1 MASYIRRRKFLA
13 TLLGGA
19 AVAWPV
25 AARAQQRTIL
35 PQVGILDPGIPQH
48 FEAFRRG
55 MRDLGYVEG
64 NSISYIYRTAAGRVE
79 PVSQFASELVALK
92 PDVIVTASAVP
103 VRAVKEATSTIPIV
117 FVLADAITAGVVN
130 NLAHPGENL
139 TGLSFL
145 NTELSAKRLDLLL
158 EMLPNIR
165 RIAVLRDLNTPR
177 IWAEATEEA
186 SRRLGLAF
194 QLLEVAGPETFESAY
209 ETAVNARA
217 EALDVLS
224 SAFFN
229 SHKGRLTELAAKYR
243 LPTMYEHDD
252 FVRIGGLIAYGP
264 SIPDLLR
271 RAATHVDKILKGAKP
286 GDLPIEQPTKFD
298 LVINLKTAKALG
310 LQIPDKLLAIA
321 DEVIE

>member
-1 MASYIRRRKFLA
+1 MASYIERRKFLA
-13 TLLGGA
+13 ALGGA
-19 AVAWPV
+19 AVAAWPL

-139 TGLSFL
+139 TGVSFL

-321 DEVIE
+321 DKVIE

>member
-1 MASYIRRRKFLA
+1 MTVTIGRRELLA
-13 TLLGGA
+13 ALGGA
-19 AVAWPV
+19 AVVWPL

-48 FEAFRRG
+48 FEAFRKG
-55 MRDLGYVEG
+55 MRELGYVEG
-64 NSISYIYRTAAGRVE
+64 NSISYIYRTAAGRAE
-79 PVSQFASELVALK
+79 PVSRFASELVALK

-103 VRAVKEATSTIPIV
+103 VRALKEATSTIPIV
-117 FVLADAITAGVVN
+117 FVLADAITTGLVN

-145 NTELSAKRLDLLL
+145 NTELSAKRLELLL

-177 IWAEATEEA
+177 IWAEATEETG
-186 SRRLGLAF
+186 RRLGLAL
-194 QLLEVAGPETFESAY
+194 QSLEVAKPETFESAF
-209 ETAVNARA
+209 EAAVNAHA
-217 EALDVLS
+217 EALDVLA

-229 SHKGRLTELAAKYR
+229 SHKARLTELAAKYR

-252 FVRIGGLIAYGP
+252 FVRTGGLMAYGP

-271 RAATHVDKILKGAKP
+271 RAATHVDKILKGAKT
-286 GDLPIEQPTKFD
+286 GDLPIEQPTKFA
-298 LVINLKTAKALG
+298 LSINLKTAKALG
-310 LQIPDKLLAIA
+310 LTVPDKLLALA

>member
-1 MASYIRRRKFLA
+1 MASYIERRKFLA
-13 TLLGGA
+13 ALGGA
-19 AVAWPV
+19 AVAAWPL

-321 DEVIE
+321 DKVIE

>member
-1 MASYIRRRKFLA
+1 MKRREFIM
-13 TLLGGA
+13 LLGGA
-19 AVAWPV
+19 AAWPL

-298 LVINLKTAKALG
+298 LVINLKTAKALVSKF
-310 LQIPDKLLAIA
+310 QTSC
-321 DEVIE
+321 

>member
-1 MASYIRRRKFLA
+1 M
-13 TLLGGA
+13 
-19 AVAWPV
+19 
-25 AARAQQRTIL
+25 
-35 PQVGILDPGIPQH
+35 
-48 FEAFRRG
+48 
-55 MRDLGYVEG
+55 
-64 NSISYIYRTAAGRVE
+64 
-79 PVSQFASELVALK
+79 
-92 PDVIVTASAVP
+92 
-103 VRAVKEATSTIPIV
+103 
-117 FVLADAITAGVVN
+117 N

-321 DEVIE
+321 DKVIE

>member
-1 MASYIRRRKFLA
+1 MASYIERRKFLA
-13 TLLGGA
+13 ALGGA
-19 AVAWPV
+19 AVAAWPL

-310 LQIPDKLLAIA
+310 LQIPGKLLAIA
-321 DEVIE
+321 DKVIE